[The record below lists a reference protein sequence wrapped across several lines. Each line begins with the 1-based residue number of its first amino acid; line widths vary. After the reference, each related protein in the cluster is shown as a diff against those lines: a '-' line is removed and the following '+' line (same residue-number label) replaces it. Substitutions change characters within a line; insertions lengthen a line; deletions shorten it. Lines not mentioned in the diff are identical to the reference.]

1 MAGACSPLE
10 IKREVK
16 QAEAETAL
24 KILNWFFDD
33 HPELYLIQKP
43 RIVYDSEGN
52 QRPLTFRYYMKAKEQ
67 DPAPKADADP
77 AEGRKSNQNDST
89 ENESLQGET
98 ASGKEADRAGSEP

>member
-1 MAGACSPLE
+1 MAGTCPPLE

-77 AEGRKSNQNDST
+77 AEERKSNQN
-89 ENESLQGET
+89 EQYLE
-98 ASGKEADRAGSEP
+98 RSEQSFI